1 MICTSRSAETGSGIA
16 LQAGDKR
23 SSAVHI
29 ARRARA
35 RRDGLEVAHLQ
46 SPSGRLCGSE
56 SRHVIVKF
64 STVVPGTVPVT
75 ACSGLSGRYRT
86 CTGTRRVGAVQGPG
100 HKFDF
105 SKYMYTYPD
114 RHLFSGHGA
123 GLVCVPVCVLPS
135 SAVIIWTVLRTQS
148 HDE

>member
-35 RRDGLEVAHLQ
+35 RRGLEVAHLQ

-64 STVVPGTVPVT
+64 ATVVP
-75 ACSGLSGRYRT
+75 
-86 CTGTRRVGAVQGPG
+86 
-100 HKFDF
+100 
-105 SKYMYTYPD
+105 
-114 RHLFSGHGA
+114 
-123 GLVCVPVCVLPS
+123 
-135 SAVIIWTVLRTQS
+135 
-148 HDE
+148 